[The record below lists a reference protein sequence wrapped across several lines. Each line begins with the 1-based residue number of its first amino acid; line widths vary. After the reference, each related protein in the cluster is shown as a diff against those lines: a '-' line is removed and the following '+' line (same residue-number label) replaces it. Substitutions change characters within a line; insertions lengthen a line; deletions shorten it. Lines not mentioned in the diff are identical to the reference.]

1 MARSRAAI
9 ASHFANPRGGC
20 LSFSR
25 PSVEDFRWGE
35 PCAAG
40 TAGGYGGSRAD
51 GWAPPGWC
59 PAMRPLPTF
68 HCPFTKLAPDL
79 ANSVACSYCWARGS
93 IAGFNQDHAGH
104 P

>member
-35 PCAAG
+35 PGAAG

-51 GWAPPGWC
+51 GWGASGLVPRDAPVTHIS
-59 PAMRPLPTF
+59 LP
-68 HCPFTKLAPDL
+68 
-79 ANSVACSYCWARGS
+79 VYQIGARFG
-93 IAGFNQDHAGH
+93 
-104 P
+104 